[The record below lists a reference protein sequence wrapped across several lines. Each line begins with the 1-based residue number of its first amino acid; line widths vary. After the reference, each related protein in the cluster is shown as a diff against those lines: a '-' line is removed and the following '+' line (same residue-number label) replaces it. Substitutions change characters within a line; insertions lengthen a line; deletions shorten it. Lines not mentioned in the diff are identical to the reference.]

1 MGDSL
6 LIEKRVNM
14 ENTTLSMV
22 FDLVKYV
29 LPVIL
34 MGLFMWYAFK
44 KYTEAEKRRTDD
56 MQDMQKVSM
65 PVRFQAYERIA
76 LLLERISPLS
86 LVCRVQPY
94 SEGVEDYVRLLK
106 DHIEQEYEY
115 NLSQQVYLSDAAWQM
130 VKAARIASE
139 CLIDDAVREADATT
153 VAQVKE
159 AVIQYCKT
167 RPVPS
172 EEALSYIKKEIR
184 AIF

>member
-1 MGDSL
+1 
-6 LIEKRVNM
+6 M
-14 ENTTLSMV
+14 ENTTLLM
-22 FDLVKYV
+22 FFELVKYV

-44 KYTEAEKRRTDD
+44 KYAEAEKRRADD
-56 MQDMQKVSM
+56 IQDAQKMSM

-86 LVCRVQPY
+86 MVCRVQPY
-94 SEGVEDYVRLLK
+94 SDSVEDYVRLLK

-139 CLIDDAVREADATT
+139 CFIDDAVRESNATT
-153 VAQVKE
+153 VNQVKE

>member
-44 KYTEAEKRRTDD
+44 KYTEAEIRRTDD

-139 CLIDDAVREADATT
+139 CLIDDAVREAGATS
-153 VAQVKE
+153 VNQVKE

>member
-1 MGDSL
+1 
-6 LIEKRVNM
+6 M

-22 FDLVKYV
+22 FDLVKYM

-34 MGLFMWYAFK
+34 MGVFMWYAFK
-44 KYTEAEKRRTDD
+44 KYTEAVKNKGSEADES
-56 MQDMQKVSM
+56 QKVSK

-76 LLLERISPLS
+76 LLLERISPVS

-94 SEGVEDYVRLLK
+94 NDVVEDYVRLLI

-130 VKAARIASE
+130 VKAARIGSVYIIEEAIKQTSAS
-139 CLIDDAVREADATT
+139 T
-153 VAQVKE
+153 VTDVKE
-159 AVIQYCKT
+159 AVLSYCKT
-167 RPVPS
+167 HPIPS

>member
-29 LPVIL
+29 LPVIV

-139 CLIDDAVREADATT
+139 CLIDDAVREAGATS
-153 VAQVKE
+153 VNQVKE

>member
-65 PVRFQAYERIA
+65 TVRFQAYERIA

-139 CLIDDAVREADATT
+139 CLIDDAVREAGATS
-153 VAQVKE
+153 VNQVKE